1 MKIAYLVTFAV
12 TTRVEVEVA
21 DDLQDKDPETNDGL
35 FAEIAD
41 AAADRILDNGV
52 DTYLCYDNVEKI
64 VEDTE
69 CPA

>member
-21 DDLQDKDPETNDGL
+21 DDLQDKDPDSNDGL
-35 FAEIAD
+35 FADIVDSATENIEQ
-41 AAADRILDNGV
+41 NGV
-52 DTYLCYDNVEKI
+52 WTYLNYDNVDKI

>member
-21 DDLQDKDPETNDGL
+21 DDLQDKDPDSNDGL
-35 FAEIAD
+35 FAQIVDD
-41 AAADRILDNGV
+41 ATENIEKNGV
-52 DTYLCYDNVEKI
+52 WNYLTYDNVDKI
-64 VEDTE
+64 VEDKE

>member
-21 DDLQDKDPETNDGL
+21 DNLQDKDPDSNDGL
-35 FAEIAD
+35 FADIVDSATESIEQ
-41 AAADRILDNGV
+41 NGV
-52 DTYLCYDNVEKI
+52 WNYLTYDNVDNI
-64 VEDTE
+64 VEDKE